1 MFTSFKK
8 TSKIQKLFYSQ
19 QKPKIGFIGL
29 GNMGSRMAPHLL
41 KKEAVSRLY
50 AFDLNETVLSEMK
63 TKGADI
69 CSNVKTVVENSDIVI
84 TMLPASKHVTSV
96 YEDFSSKIRNGQL
109 FIDASTIDV
118 ETVKNL
124 NKLITSKGASMVDAP
139 VSGGVGGAEN
149 GTLTFMVGGKKEDFE
164 KAKETSLQYMGKNIV
179 HCGDISMGQV
189 AKISNNLLLAISMTA
204 VSEAMLLGTKLGMDP
219 KILAGI
225 INTSSG
231 RCWSSDTYNPYP
243 NVLPNV
249 PSSRGYTGG
258 FAGNLMLKDIGLAL
272 NAAKTVNLN
281 LPLGNLTSD
290 LYTEMGKN
298 KDLKDKDFS
307 AIIEFLKNKN

>member
-1 MFTSFKK
+1 MKLFKK
-8 TSKIQKLFYSQ
+8 AKTVQKCFYS
-19 QKPKIGFIGL
+19 KPKIGFIGL
-29 GNMGSRMAPHLL
+29 GNMGSRMSANLL
-41 KKEAVSRLY
+41 KKEAVEKLF
-50 AFDLNETVLSEMK
+50 AFDLNQTVLSEIQA
-63 TKGADI
+63 KGAQVCPNI
-69 CSNVKTVVENSDIVI
+69 KTVVENSDIII
-84 TMLPASKHVTSV
+84 TMLPASKHVSSV
-96 YEDFSSKIRNGQL
+96 FEEFSTKIKQGQL

-124 NKLITSKGASMVDAP
+124 NKLITSKGASLIDAP
-139 VSGGVGGAEN
+139 VSGGVGGAEA

-164 KAKETSLQYMGKNIV
+164 KAKEKALQYMGKNIV

-189 AKISNNLLLAISMTA
+189 AKISNNLLLGISMTA
-204 VSEAMLLGTKLGMDP
+204 VSEAMLLGTRLGMDP

-290 LYTEMGKN
+290 LYTEMVKN
-298 KDLKDKDFS
+298 ENLKDKDFS
-307 AIIEFLKNKN
+307 AIIELLKNQ